1 MAGHNKWSQIKRKKA
16 VTDSRRG
23 QRWTK
28 LLKEITVAARMGG
41 ADAGGNP
48 RLRVGIQ
55 DARADNVPKENIER
69 AIKRGAGLLD
79 GVTYEELTYEGYGPG
94 GVAVLVEAMTDNKNR
109 TVSELRHI
117 LSKAGGNLGENG
129 CVAWMFD
136 KRGYFAL
143 EQNGLE
149 EDAFM
154 ELALELAVEDAAV
167 EDDVY
172 ELYSAPEEYALVR
185 DELEKRGLAVNSQAL
200 AMLPKNEVEVDAET
214 AVRVLKLV
222 DAIEEQD
229 DVQNVWTNLKIN
241 AELMTALEGD
251 Q

>member
-1 MAGHNKWSQIKRKKA
+1 MAGHSKWAQIKRKKA

-23 QRWTK
+23 KLWTK
-28 LLKEITVAARMGG
+28 LLKEVTVASRLGG
-41 ADAGGNP
+41 PDPDGNP

-55 DARADNVPKENIER
+55 EARAANVPNENIDR
-69 AIKRGAGLLD
+69 AVKRGSGLLD
-79 GVTYEELTYEGYGPG
+79 GITYEELTYEGYGPG

-117 LSKAGGNLGENG
+117 LSKSGGNLGENG

-143 EQNGLE
+143 EKDGLD
-149 EDAFM
+149 EDDFM
-154 ELALELAVEDAAV
+154 ELALELAVDDAAV

-172 ELYSAPEEYALVR
+172 ELFSAPEAYAAVR
-185 DELEKRGLAVNSQAL
+185 DELEKRGLTVNTQAL
-200 AMLPKNEVEVDAET
+200 AMLPKNEIEVDPET
-214 AVRVLKLV
+214 AATIFKLV
-222 DAIEEQD
+222 DALEEQD
-229 DVQNVWTNLKIN
+229 DVQNVWSNLKISG
-241 AELMTALEGD
+241 ELMAAAEGV